1 VQPNNSLRI
10 ELLATL
16 YTFLT
21 LPYNI
26 STIRRDYAIVRQQTM
41 VRAMDLAMQEIK
53 QNTFLKE
60 KDKLLG
66 FIRSRVSTVEEA
78 EDILQDV
85 FYQFVAGF
93 EAIESIDRVTSWLYS
108 VARNKIIDRYR
119 RDAARPKRTDF
130 ETLSGKDEDSPLTL
144 QEILPDLD
152 NTPEATMLREAIWD
166 EITEALDELPR
177 EQREIFIQNEIEEKS
192 FREISEATGISINT
206 LLSRKRYAIISLRK
220 RLQKFYDDVV
230 EN

>member
-1 VQPNNSLRI
+1 
-10 ELLATL
+10 
-16 YTFLT
+16 
-21 LPYNI
+21 
-26 STIRRDYAIVRQQTM
+26 M
-41 VRAMDLAMQEIK
+41 KVRAMDLVMQEIK

-93 EAIESIDRVTSWLYS
+93 ETIESIDRVTSWLYS

-119 RDAARPKRTDF
+119 RDAARPRRTDF
-130 ETLSGKDEDSPLTL
+130 ELKSGQDEDAPLTL

-152 NTPEATMLREAIWD
+152 NTPESAMLREAIWE

-177 EQREIFIQNEIEEKS
+177 EQREIFIQNEIEEKG
-192 FREISEATGISINT
+192 FREIAEATGVSINT
-206 LLSRKRYAIISLRK
+206 LLSRKRYAIIALRK
-220 RLQKFYDDVV
+220 RLQNFYNDVV
-230 EN
+230 GN